1 MKCKWFYRIMKLSP
15 LWAIPL
21 MCSLAKFSN
30 IPYSDQE
37 LKSDS
42 YVKLVDFY
50 DNNNIIHSA
59 FVDSKVGAD
68 LDDGYYVPKTVHVD
82 LKQQTLRNNGSMSN
96 MSNISQLAV
105 AHICQNT
112 YIYDENGKK
121 IGKISYNTNKTIIT
135 PITHLT
141 KKQYEDQQI
150 KQLQYKLFCYDPN
163 YNDPKLYYSSYIPMT
178 KVNEHYCYKIG
189 NNQFIRVEDID
200 LINGR
205 PIVAQN
211 IPCYIETFR
220 QYGVIANAV
229 VAQPIFTKQQ
239 LSKLSLNQYDHVKT
253 SSLDF
258 QNNYQNGAYY
268 NKMVSKTLRS
278 LPNYKHD
285 ESLFNFKHHCYPFT
299 NYEKL
304 QYGNVGI
311 YATATHINMGSAIN
325 NDNSSANPYYNFD
338 NLIHR
343 RTTPYTLTCSDASNL
358 MPAIYLK
365 NSFIQSTVDKLNNPN
380 SKYRYTQYAL
390 GAMAMYNLQPASK
403 YFFNFNNGQIV
414 NNYTFGSWKKPLSY
428 NYSMST
434 HGVDNLEKFG
444 LSIDKSAL
452 YKTLAC
458 GNQEIEQNHDWRT
471 FFVNSGYYI
480 QYPKELAIQNT
491 FNRLNT
497 TSFYP
502 YKYDSSVQDMFK
514 KEQPDDSGV
523 LYPIYNTRL
532 YLPQEAAYGSSV
544 HSDLLDLLADHIGYL
559 LNKPFRKYDN
569 FSGRLDDIIF
579 TCENSD

>member
-1 MKCKWFYRIMKLSP
+1 MKFKWFYRIMKLSP

-37 LKSDS
+37 LKTDS
-42 YVKLVDFY
+42 YVKLTDFY
-50 DNNNIIHSA
+50 DNNNIVHSA

-68 LDDGYYVPKTVHVD
+68 LDHGYYVPKTIHVD
-82 LKQQTLRNNGSMSN
+82 LKQQTLRNSGSTAST
-96 MSNISQLAV
+96 SQLAV
-105 AHICQNT
+105 AHVCQNT
-112 YIYDENGKK
+112 YVYDNNGNK
-121 IGKISYNTNKTIIT
+121 IGKINYDTNKTIIT
-135 PITHLT
+135 PIKHLT

-150 KQLQYKLFCYDPN
+150 KQMQYKLFCYDPN

-178 KVNEHYCYKIG
+178 KVNDHYCYKIG
-189 NNQFIRVEDID
+189 NNRFIRVEDID

-211 IPCYIETFR
+211 IPCYIETFK
-220 QYGVIANAV
+220 QYGIIANAV
-229 VAQPIFTKQQ
+229 VAQPISAENQ
-239 LSKLSLNQYDHVKT
+239 LAKLSLNQYDHVKT
-253 SSLDF
+253 DNLDF
-258 QNNYQNGAYY
+258 QNNHQNGSYF
-268 NKMVSKTLRS
+268 NKPVSSVLRS

-285 ESLFNFKHHCYPFT
+285 KSLFNFKHHRYPFT

-304 QYGNVGI
+304 HYGNVGI
-311 YATATHINMGSAIN
+311 YATATHIDMNSAIGN
-325 NDNSSANPYYNFD
+325 GSDLINPYYNWD

-343 RTTPYTLTCSDASNL
+343 RTTPYTLTCADASNL

-365 NSFIQSTVDKLNNPN
+365 NSFDKSTVNKLVNYG

-403 YFFNFNNGQIV
+403 YFFDFSNGKIID
-414 NNYTFGSWKKPLSY
+414 NYRFGSWLKPLSY

-434 HGVDNLEKFG
+434 HGFDNLEKFG

-452 YKTLAC
+452 YKTWAC
-458 GNQEIEQNHDWRT
+458 GNQDIEQKHDWRT

-480 QYPKELAIQNT
+480 QYPKELAIQNMS
-491 FNRLNT
+491 NSLNV

-502 YKYDSSVQDMFK
+502 HKYSYTVYYMFND
-514 KEQPDDSGV
+514 EDYIYHWDDT
-523 LYPIYNTRL
+523 YAPAYNPCL
-532 YLPQEAAYGSSV
+532 YLPQETSNNSKQYP
-544 HSDLLDLLADHIGYL
+544 DRLDQNADRIGRL
-559 LNKPFRKYDN
+559 LNKPFRRYKKFDK
-569 FSGRLDDIIF
+569 RLSDTIF
-579 TCENSD
+579 TYYQP